1 MGNFLK
7 GPRHIG
13 HRSSSTRETS
23 TKKHRPLVTTHTGN
37 FGQNTSAIGHQ
48 AHGKLRPRHIGH
60 RSNTRETSAK
70 THRPSVSK
78 HMGNFLK
85 GPRHIGHRSSSTRET
100 STKKHRPLVTTHT
113 GNFGQDT
120 HLPLVT
126 KHMGNFG
133 QETSAIG
140 HQAHGKLRPVHISH
154 RSSSTRETLTKKH
167 RPSVTTHTGNST
179 EKHRP
184 SVTKHMGSF
193 GQCTSAIGHQ
203 AHGKLRPR
211 NIGHRSPHTREIR
224 PRNIGHRSRET
235 SAKAHRPSA
244 IKYTG
249 NLCQDTSAIEYQAHR
264 KLRPRHIGH
273 LHQAHG
279 KLRPRHIGHRSP
291 HTWETLAKPHRP
303 VVTKHTGNFGQGTL
317 AIGHHTHG
325 KLRPRHIGHRP
336 PSTWEPSVKAHRPSV
351 TTHTGNFGQDTSAI
365 GHQAHGNIRPRH
377 IGHRSSSTWE
387 TSTKTHRPSVTTH
400 TGNFGQDTSAIGQH
414 TGNFGQDTSVGH
426 RSHTGNFGQDT
437 SAIGRTRETSA
448 KTHRPSVTHGKL
460 RPSHIGRQSV
470 AHGKLWPRHIGHRSH
485 MGNFGQGTS
494 AVCHQAHVKLRPRH
508 IGHQAHGKLRPR
520 HIGHQAPGKLRP
532 RHIGHRPPST
542 RETSAK
548 THRPSIT
555 KHTGNF
561 DQDTPASGHQSHG
574 KLRPRHI
581 GHRSPRHTGNFG
593 QDTSAIGHQAHGKRR
608 PRHTEN
614 FGQGTSATARCASTV
629 SPPATLAPP
638 EDTPRQQGGVGQWVV
653 QLALERL
660 PVEGCVQLV
669 ACRRFGSPCATLEA
683 AVDGTCAHR
692 ASHLAPLTPRARGAW
707 HGAPQGAWHG
717 APQGAWHRGAWH
729 GAAWH
734 GAAWH
739 GAAWHGA
746 AWHGAAWHGA
756 TWHGPPGPHAGLRG
770 AVRCGHRGVATG
782 CTHLEW
788 PWGPCRAASASAAR
802 AFHPRCTRAWALRLR
817 PAHIYAPIAS
827 GKEVNPGVFGE
838 EGGEGGGDGG
848 GGELD
853 ARLSRATHRVATI
866 LV

>member
-1 MGNFLK
+1 MTHLPK
-7 GPRHIG
+7 GAHRTRHTSETTRAPRSRH
-13 HRSSSTRETS
+13 
-23 TKKHRPLVTTHTGN
+23 
-37 FGQNTSAIGHQ
+37 TSAIGHQ
-48 AHGKLRPRHIGH
+48 AHGKFRPTHVGH
-60 RSNTRETSAK
+60 WSPSTWETSAK
-70 THRPSVSK
+70 THRPSV
-78 HMGNFLK
+78 
-85 GPRHIGHRSSSTRET
+85 
-100 STKKHRPLVTTHT
+100 
-113 GNFGQDT
+113 
-120 HLPLVT
+120 
-126 KHMGNFG
+126 
-133 QETSAIG
+133 
-140 HQAHGKLRPVHISH
+140 
-154 RSSSTRETLTKKH
+154 
-167 RPSVTTHTGNST
+167 
-179 EKHRP
+179 
-184 SVTKHMGSF
+184 
-193 GQCTSAIGHQ
+193 
-203 AHGKLRPR
+203 
-211 NIGHRSPHTREIR
+211 
-224 PRNIGHRSRET
+224 
-235 SAKAHRPSA
+235 
-244 IKYTG
+244 
-249 NLCQDTSAIEYQAHR
+249 
-264 KLRPRHIGH
+264 
-273 LHQAHG
+273 
-279 KLRPRHIGHRSP
+279 
-291 HTWETLAKPHRP
+291 
-303 VVTKHTGNFGQGTL
+303 
-317 AIGHHTHG
+317 
-325 KLRPRHIGHRP
+325 
-336 PSTWEPSVKAHRPSV
+336 
-351 TTHTGNFGQDTSAI
+351 
-365 GHQAHGNIRPRH
+365 
-377 IGHRSSSTWE
+377 
-387 TSTKTHRPSVTTH
+387 
-400 TGNFGQDTSAIGQH
+400 
-414 TGNFGQDTSVGH
+414 
-426 RSHTGNFGQDT
+426 
-437 SAIGRTRETSA
+437 
-448 KTHRPSVTHGKL
+448 
-460 RPSHIGRQSV
+460 
-470 AHGKLWPRHIGHRSH
+470 
-485 MGNFGQGTS
+485 
-494 AVCHQAHVKLRPRH
+494 
-508 IGHQAHGKLRPR
+508 
-520 HIGHQAPGKLRP
+520 
-532 RHIGHRPPST
+532 ST

-707 HGAPQGAWHG
+707 HGAPQGAWH
-717 APQGAWHRGAWH
+717 RG
-729 GAAWH
+729 
-734 GAAWH
+734 
-739 GAAWHGA
+739 